1 MKRTGRNM
9 RIVLQKVSEG
19 FVDEVEETSG
29 EVGTTFEPQHIG
41 IGYVLLVVV
50 EVTDGAKQID
60 WPARKIANLRVFED
74 ENGKMNRS
82 IKDIGGEILS
92 ISQFTLFADVRKGNR
107 PSFVKAGKPEHANIT
122 WIKFNEA
129 LRSGGVPVREGRFG
143 AHMRVGLIN
152 DGPVTI
158 AIDTDN
164 L

>member
-1 MKRTGRNM
+1 M
-9 RIVLQKVSEG
+9 RIVLQKVGEG
-19 FVDEVEETSG
+19 SVDVVDETSG
-29 EVGTTFEPQHIG
+29 EVDTTFEPQHIG
-41 IGYVLLVVV
+41 IGYVLLAGV
-50 EVTDGAKQID
+50 EDTDGAKQID
-60 WPARKIANLRVFED
+60 WLARKIANLRVFED

-143 AHMRVGLIN
+143 THMRVGLIN

-158 AIDTDN
+158 TIDTDN

>member
-1 MKRTGRNM
+1 M
-9 RIVLQKVSEG
+9 RIVLQKVGEG
-19 FVDEVEETSG
+19 SVDVVDEVSG
-29 EVGTTFEPQHIG
+29 EVDATFEPQRIG
-41 IGYVLLVVV
+41 VGYVLLVGV
-50 EVTDGAKQID
+50 EDTDGAKQID
-60 WPARKIANLRVFED
+60 WLARKIANLRVFED

-143 AHMRVGLIN
+143 THMRVGLIN

-158 AIDTDN
+158 TIDTDN

>member
-1 MKRTGRNM
+1 M

-19 FVDEVEETSG
+19 SIDVVDETNGKVD
-29 EVGTTFEPQHIG
+29 TTFEPQHIG
-41 IGYVLLVVV
+41 IGYVLLVGV
-50 EVTDGAKQID
+50 EDTDGAKQID
-60 WPARKIANLRVFED
+60 WLARKIANLRVFED

-82 IKDIGGEILS
+82 IKDIDGEILS
-92 ISQFTLFADVRKGNR
+92 ISQFTLFAEVKKGNR